1 MGEGAGQETRE
12 YATLNGAKAK
22 RRKDKKA
29 KTKIARLYDK
39 TKTMKINKILI
50 ANRGEIAIRIMKTAK
65 LMKKKTVAIRTA
77 FESKA
82 MYLSYADEV
91 YDNSEDTSEIPVYL
105 DIDRLILIAKKTG
118 ADSVHP
124 GYGFLSENAYFAQ
137 KCLENKII
145 FIGPSPDAIYKMG
158 NKTIARRLA
167 LKNGIPMAMGSDGNI
182 SDEEEAIEIASKI
195 GYPVII
201 KAASGGGGRGMRIVR
216 REEEMERMF
225 SAASREAEKAFNDPS
240 VFIEKYIENPKHIE
254 FQILGDKKGNII
266 HLGERECSI
275 QRKHQKLLEEA
286 PSCALDSK
294 LRKEMGSMAVQLARA
309 VNYYSAGTVEFL
321 LDSDRNFYFMEMNTR
336 IQVEHTVTEAITG
349 IDLIEQQIRI
359 AEDHPLDL
367 KQEDVKHKGW
377 AIECRINAEDVQA
390 GFAPAPGKIEKLS
403 MPADPYVRV
412 DTGIESGSIIVA
424 SFDSMI
430 AKLIITG
437 RDRKEAIKNCK
448 MALDKVWIKGTK
460 TTLPFFRMLVR
471 NQKFQDGTFTT
482 AFIEKDLDKY
492 YLNSEY
498 EEMLAAWLA
507 TKLFVEENLQEDSI
521 NVDFENGKELSPWLL
536 NKRINQF

>member
-1 MGEGAGQETRE
+1 
-12 YATLNGAKAK
+12 
-22 RRKDKKA
+22 
-29 KTKIARLYDK
+29 
-39 TKTMKINKILI
+39 MKIKKILI
-50 ANRGEIAIRIMKTAK
+50 ANRGEIAIRVMKTARR
-65 LMKKKTVAIRTA
+65 MKIRTVAIKTA
-77 FESKA
+77 LEANA
-82 MYLSYADEV
+82 MYLSYADEIF
-91 YDNSEDTSEIPVYL
+91 DNSENVSDFPVFL
-105 DIDRLILIAKKTG
+105 DIDALLNIAKETG
-118 ADSVHP
+118 SDSIHP

-137 KCLENKII
+137 KCLENKIL
-145 FIGPSPDAIYKMG
+145 FIGPSPDALYKMG

-167 LKNGIPMAMGSDGNI
+167 LKNGIPMAMGSEGNI
-182 SDEEEAIEIASKI
+182 SNEEEAVAIASKI

-225 SAASREAEKAFNDPS
+225 STASKEAEKAFNDPS

-254 FQILGDKKGNII
+254 FQILGDTKGNII

-286 PSCALDSK
+286 PSCALDPK
-294 LRKEMGSMAVQLARA
+294 LRKEMGSMAVQIASA

-321 LDSDRNFYFMEMNTR
+321 LDSDKNFYFMEMNTR
-336 IQVEHTVTEAITG
+336 IQVEHPVTEAITG
-349 IDLIEQQIRI
+349 IDLIEEQIRI
-359 AEDHPLDL
+359 AEGLPLNL
-367 KQEDVKHKGW
+367 KQEDVKLKGW

-390 GFAPAPGKIEKLS
+390 GFAPAPGKIENLS
-403 MPADPYVRV
+403 MPDDHYVRV
-412 DTGIESGSIIVA
+412 DTGIEAGSVIVA

-437 RDRKEAIKNCK
+437 KDRKEAIKNCK

-471 NQKFQDGTFTT
+471 NPKFLDGTFTT
-482 AFIEKDLDKY
+482 AFIENDIDKY

-507 TKLFVEENLQEDSI
+507 TKLFIDENLQEDSI
-521 NVDFENGKELSPWLL
+521 NVDFENGKVLSPWLL
-536 NKRINQF
+536 NKRMNQF